1 MNSFN
6 HYALGSMFRWAI
18 DGVCGLR
25 PDPGAPA
32 FAAFTFAPTV
42 LAGLDWASF
51 RFASPRGEI
60 RVRWDRDGQDAVTGE
75 VTVPDGATCTLAA
88 EVPAG
93 DRQLSLTGHDGQP
106 LGPGT
111 HRVRWQG

>member
-25 PDPGAPA
+25 PDPGAPG
-32 FAAFTFAPTV
+32 FAAFGFAPTV
-42 LAGLDWASF
+42 LAGLDWVSF

-60 RVRWDRDGQDAVTGE
+60 RVRWDRDGQDVVNGE
-75 VTVPDGATCTLAA
+75 VTVPAGSTCAPAAT
-88 EVPAG
+88 VPAG
-93 DRQLSLTGHDGQP
+93 DRVLTLTGHDGQP